1 MTPNFEYIA
10 AVLDDYC
17 DMQTSGFIPTAN
29 RYPVADVQEQVELL
43 GGLQP
48 VSNITLANRI
58 SELEREV
65 SMHRNAEITWE
76 QTMMQA
82 VGEDGPKSVVEAIET
97 IKAERDTAWCELREI
112 REAISANPEES
123 TADEVRRVVAERDAL
138 AAQVEALRIDEEAI
152 EGCLAWLSEHEQTLD
167 VGEGHIESTAG
178 FLTRYLKNLRSVT
191 PAACLARVRAE
202 AVIKAANECNKYSG
216 DFCAHSDLVNH
227 ANRIQQEVK

>member
-29 RYPVADVQEQVELL
+29 RYPVANVQEQVELL
-43 GGLQP
+43 GSLQP

-58 SELEREV
+58 AELEREV

-76 QTMMQA
+76 KTMMQA
-82 VGEDGPKSVVEAIET
+82 VGEDGPKSVVEAIEA
-97 IKAERDTAWCELREI
+97 IKAERDTAWRELREI

-138 AAQVEALRIDEEAI
+138 AAQVSGLMKIVESNALVHISANTAEISAQAI
-152 EGCLAWLSEHEQTLD
+152 EQAATYLSESAPDKSHESVIFKD
-167 VGEGHIESTAG
+167 RYVYIS
-178 FLTRYLKNLRSVT
+178 TRYLREH
-191 PAACLARVRAE
+191 AE
-202 AVIKAANECNKYSG
+202 TIRQGGAE
-216 DFCAHSDLVNH
+216 
-227 ANRIQQEVK
+227 